1 MADHPGHNLLAL
13 NLHASCVGSMV
24 RLRFAQRYPATAF
37 LVAPC
42 FKRFEFDEQAILKRR
57 APAFERFDFL
67 LNFDHL
73 FGVLDAARVEPFVL
87 GFQFCDQRLNLTFG
101 RPGDLFG
108 FGARRADDCKLFTRV
123 EQRRSAPRMLIDFK
137 YPPTDRV
144 DVAVQLLQMVK
155 RCGDGH
161 DRIVASTRIKPAIMR
176 PMRPRSGESD
186 RGSVIDFALI
196 LILFSIVL
204 VVIVVLL
211 GPRIADFLGSLVRAR

>member
-1 MADHPGHNLLAL
+1 
-13 NLHASCVGSMV
+13 
-24 RLRFAQRYPATAF
+24 
-37 LVAPC
+37 
-42 FKRFEFDEQAILKRR
+42 
-57 APAFERFDFL
+57 
-67 LNFDHL
+67 
-73 FGVLDAARVEPFVL
+73 
-87 GFQFCDQRLNLTFG
+87 
-101 RPGDLFG
+101 
-108 FGARRADDCKLFTRV
+108 
-123 EQRRSAPRMLIDFK
+123 MLIDFK

-161 DRIVASTRIKPAIMR
+161 GRIVASTRIKPAIMR
-176 PMRPRSGESD
+176 SMRPRSGESD